1 MVQGTLHVKVGGC
14 RKLKDTELFG
24 RMDPYIIIRCGNEIN
39 RTSTK
44 KDAGRNPVFNESF
57 KFDITPSTNPSVS
70 FVVKDSDVGK
80 DDFVGEVVLNFGEMA
95 AQNRTVDSWYV
106 LKRKSG
112 KDAGEIQL
120 KISFQPYSPKT
131 QAADPAHQLAG
142 SPYGAPPP
150 SYQAYAAPPPPSAP
164 PTQAADPA
172 HQLAGSPYGA
182 PPPSYQAYAAPPP
195 PSAPPAYPMLYP
207 APSPVAQAPTGYPTS
222 YPVAAGYT
230 PSYPSPQPPAGYPP
244 SYPPQYS
251 APSQYAPQYVSGP
264 AYAQVPVAQ
273 PTYVASPPP
282 LYAQPSN
289 IRYESGNHRHQNQR
303 SNASNYVLGGAALG
317 LGLGLALGF

>member
-164 PTQAADPA
+164 P
-172 HQLAGSPYGA
+172 
-182 PPPSYQAYAAPPP
+182 
-195 PSAPPAYPMLYP
+195 AYPMLYP